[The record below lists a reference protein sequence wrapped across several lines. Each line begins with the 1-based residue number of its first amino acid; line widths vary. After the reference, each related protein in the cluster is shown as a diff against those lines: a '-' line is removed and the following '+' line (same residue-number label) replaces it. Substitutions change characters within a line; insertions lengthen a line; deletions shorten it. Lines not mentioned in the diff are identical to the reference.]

1 MVSPMRNPE
10 SKGKWATCERRTS
23 TKLIRFA
30 PEELQLVI
38 DRARSA
44 GRPVACYI
52 RESSLGPAPRA
63 RRASLSDAVIR
74 TLSQMATRLSLLATE
89 AKNQRLAEADE
100 FQQAVSE
107 VLDIVRDIE

>member
-1 MVSPMRNPE
+1 MRYSEPADNGAPN
-10 SKGKWATCERRTS
+10 SRRTY

-63 RRASLSDAVIR
+63 RRGSLSDAVIR

-89 AKNQRLAEADE
+89 AKNQRLAQADE
-100 FQQAVSE
+100 FQQAVLE
-107 VLDIVRDIE
+107 VLDIVREVE

>member
-1 MVSPMRNPE
+1 MRNPE

-52 RESSLGPAPRA
+52 RESSLGPATRA
-63 RRASLSDAVIR
+63 RRAAISDAVIR
-74 TLSQMATRLSLLATE
+74 TLSQIATRLSLLATE
-89 AKNQRLAEADE
+89 AKNQRLAQADQFE
-100 FQQAVSE
+100 QAVLE
-107 VLDIVRDIE
+107 VLDIVREVE

>member
-1 MVSPMRNPE
+1 MRYSEPADNGAPN
-10 SKGKWATCERRTS
+10 SRRTS

-63 RRASLSDAVIR
+63 RRAGLSDAVIR

-89 AKNQRLAEADE
+89 AKNQRLAQADE
-100 FQQAVSE
+100 FQQAVLE
-107 VLDIVRDIE
+107 VLDIVREVE

>member
-1 MVSPMRNPE
+1 MRYSEPAPNGAPN
-10 SKGKWATCERRTS
+10 SRRTS

-38 DRARSA
+38 NRARSA

-63 RRASLSDAVIR
+63 RKSALSDAVIR
-74 TLSQMATRLSLLATE
+74 TLGQLATRLSLLATE
-89 AKNQRLAEADE
+89 AKNQHLAHADE

-107 VLDIVRDIE
+107 VLEIVRDIE